1 MVILYT
7 DARAAGVADVV
18 VIQAVYATLDDA
30 QAQAEH
36 DLMTGRTPLRIEDGE
51 TGEVLWVPSPSLP

>member
-7 DARAAGVADVV
+7 DARAAGVADVP
-18 VIQAVYATLDDA
+18 VIQAVYETLEAA

-36 DLMTGRTPLRIEDGE
+36 DLTTGRTPLRIEDQA
-51 TGEVLWVPSPSLP
+51 TGEVLWRA